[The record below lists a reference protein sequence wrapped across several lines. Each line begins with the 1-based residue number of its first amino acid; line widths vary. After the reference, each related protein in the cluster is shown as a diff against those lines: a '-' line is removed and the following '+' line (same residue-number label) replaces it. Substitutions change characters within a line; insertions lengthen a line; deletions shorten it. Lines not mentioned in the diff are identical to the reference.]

1 MKILVISDIHGNK
14 EALDA
19 VMAVP
24 HDDAVCL
31 GDLVDYGPSPGEC
44 IDLLREQDIPTI
56 RGNHDNAVAF
66 GMECGC
72 GYEYKHLSI
81 ATREYTTAILN
92 DTQMD
97 FLRKLPMNH
106 ERIESEVRLY
116 FTHGSP
122 LSFYDYIKPD
132 TPEEIVK
139 DYIEEVDAD
148 FIFIGHSH
156 IPFTRKVGDVTLIN
170 PGSVGQPRDGDIRA
184 SCAVFDTDTLQT
196 ELIRVEYDMEAVFEK
211 IRKNMPHAD
220 ELISILKRG
229 K

>member
-1 MKILVISDIHGNK
+1 MKLLIISDIHGNK

-24 HDDAVCL
+24 HDDVICL

-72 GYEYKHLSI
+72 GYEYKHLSL
-81 ATREYTTAILN
+81 ATREYTTGILN
-92 DTQMD
+92 DMQME
-97 FLRKLPMNH
+97 FLRNLPINL
-106 ERIESEVRLY
+106 ERTENGIKLY

-132 TPEEIVK
+132 TLEETIMEYIK
-139 DYIEEVDAD
+139 DVDAK

-156 IPFTRKVGDVTLIN
+156 LPFTRKVGDVTLIN
-170 PGSVGQPRDGDIRA
+170 PGSVGQPRDGDVRA
-184 SCAVFDTDTLQT
+184 SCVVFDTDTLQA
-196 ELIRVEYDMEAVFEK
+196 EIIRVEYDMESVFDK
-211 IRKNMPHAD
+211 IIKNMFHAD

>member
-1 MKILVISDIHGNK
+1 MKLLIISDIHGNK

-24 HDDAVCL
+24 HDEVICL

-44 IDLLREQDIPTI
+44 VNLFREQNIPTI

-66 GMECGC
+66 GVECGC

-81 ATREYTTAILN
+81 ATREYTIGVLN

-97 FLRKLPMNH
+97 FLRKLPMNL
-106 ERIESEVRLY
+106 ERTANGKKLY

-132 TPEEIVK
+132 TPEEIIEE
-139 DYIEEVDAD
+139 YIREVDAD

-156 IPFTRKVGDVTLIN
+156 LPFVRKVGGVTLVN

-184 SCAVFDTDTLQT
+184 SCAVFDTETFHA
-196 ELIRVEYDMEAVFEK
+196 ELIRVEYNMETVFEK
-211 IRKNMPHAD
+211 IRENMPHSD
-220 ELISILKRG
+220 ELISILRRG

>member
-1 MKILVISDIHGNK
+1 MKLLIVSDIHGNK

-24 HDDAVCL
+24 HDDVICL

-56 RGNHDNAVAF
+56 RGNHDNSVAF

-72 GYEYKHLSI
+72 GHEYKHLSI
-81 ATREYTTAILN
+81 ATRKYTRDILN
-92 DTQMD
+92 DKHID
-97 FLRKLPMNH
+97 FLRKLPMNY
-106 ERIESEVRLY
+106 ERIENGVKLY

-122 LSFYDYIKPD
+122 LSFYDYVRPD
-132 TPEEIVK
+132 TPEETVK
-139 DYIEEVDAD
+139 EYIREVDAD
-148 FIFIGHSH
+148 FLFIGHSH
-156 IPFTRKVGDVTLIN
+156 LPFTRKVGDVTLIN

-184 SCAVFDTDTLQT
+184 SCAVFDTDTLQA
-196 ELIRVEYDMEAVFEK
+196 EFIRVGYDMEAVFDK
-211 IRKNMPHAD
+211 IRKNMLHAD
-220 ELISILKRG
+220 ELISILKKG